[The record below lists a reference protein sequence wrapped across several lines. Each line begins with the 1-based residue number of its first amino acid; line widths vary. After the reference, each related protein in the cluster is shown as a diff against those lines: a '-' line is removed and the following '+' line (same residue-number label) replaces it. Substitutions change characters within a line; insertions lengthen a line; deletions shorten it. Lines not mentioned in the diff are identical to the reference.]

1 MVRFRRIEQHDRFFF
16 VTTNL
21 RESVQPLSADERD
34 VVLTILA
41 ACRKDFFLFAYVVM
55 PTHLH
60 LLLAPNGKALTMIM
74 RDMKSK
80 SGFAIS
86 KVRRSLGP
94 IWQERFF
101 DNITRRV
108 KTFWEK
114 VDYIHQNPVV
124 AELVE
129 RPQDWKWSSVRCHLK
144 IDGAPLQTDPIDLP
158 GDGEALLWPAPY
170 RK

>member
-21 RESVQPLSADERD
+21 RESVAPFSPAERD
-34 VVLTILA
+34 IVLSVIA
-41 ACRKDFFLFAYVVM
+41 ERRKDFFLFAYVVM

-74 RDMKSK
+74 RDIKSK

-86 KVRRSLGP
+86 KLRMSLGP

-114 VDYIHQNPVV
+114 VEYIHNNPV
-124 AELVE
+124 AAGLAA
-129 RPQDWKWSSVRCHLK
+129 RPEDWKWSSARCHLK
-144 IDGAPLQTDPIDLP
+144 MEGAPLVTDPIDLP
-158 GDGEALLWPAPY
+158 ADGDALLWPAPY
-170 RK
+170 K